1 MGERTVFIAGQGS
14 FGRLLAG
21 ILAPHARVLV
31 HDPAG
36 VEGTP
41 AGAEVVGPEA
51 SSRADIVI
59 PAVNLQ
65 RLADALADL
74 GPRLREGALVADV
87 TSLKVEPVDL
97 MRRLLPQRVQILGT
111 HPLFGPRSVEERG
124 LRGQRVALCPVRIDD
139 DTYASI
145 RSLLGDG
152 LGLTLVETTPEEH
165 DRQMALV
172 QALTH
177 LVGHAAAELALD
189 DLPLGTLA
197 YQRLRELAANISM
210 DSPELFDAIQTRNPY
225 AGAVRA
231 RFVDAVQRVRRRAGD
246 GIE

>member
-14 FGRLLAG
+14 FGRLLAAV
-21 ILAPHARVLV
+21 LAPHARVLV

-36 VEGTP
+36 SGASP
-41 AGAEVVGPEA
+41 AGVEVVGPEA
-51 SSRADIVI
+51 SANADIVI

-65 RLADALADL
+65 RLAGALADL
-74 GPRLREGALVADV
+74 APRLREGSLVADV
-87 TSLKVEPVDL
+87 TSLKVEPVD
-97 MRRLLPQRVQILGT
+97 MMQRLLPRRAQILGT

-124 LRGQRVALCPVRIDD
+124 LAGQRVALCPVRIDTE
-139 DTYASI
+139 TYASV
-145 RSLLGDG
+145 RSFLGDR
-152 LGLTLVETTPEEH
+152 LGLTLVETTPDEH

-197 YQRLRELAANISM
+197 YQRLRELATNISQ

-231 RFVDAVQRVRRRAGD
+231 RFVDAVDRVRRRAGD
-246 GIE
+246 RID